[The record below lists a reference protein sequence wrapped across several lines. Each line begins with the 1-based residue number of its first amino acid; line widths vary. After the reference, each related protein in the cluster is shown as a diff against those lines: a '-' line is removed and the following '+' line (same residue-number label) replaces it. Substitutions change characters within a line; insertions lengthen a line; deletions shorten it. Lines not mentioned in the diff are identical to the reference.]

1 MLKII
6 QRSDSTVNIKQYIE
20 ELKSKTLNVSS
31 KRLWPEIVKDLQDFP
46 NQRDEIRN
54 TLMHLRKVSQE

>member
-6 QRSDSTVNIKQYIE
+6 QRIDCTVNIKQYIE

-31 KRLWPEIVKDLQDFP
+31 KRLWPEIVKDLQNFP

-54 TLMHLRKVSQE
+54 TLIHIRKVSQE

>member
-1 MLKII
+1 MKII
-6 QRSDSTVNIKQYIE
+6 QRSDCIVNLKHHIE

-31 KRLWPEIVKDLQDFP
+31 KRLWPETVKDLQDFP

-54 TLMHLRKVSQE
+54 TLMHPRKVSQE

>member
-6 QRSDSTVNIKQYIE
+6 QQSDCTVNIKQYIE
-20 ELKSKTLNVSS
+20 GMKSKTLNVSS
-31 KRLWPEIVKDLQDFP
+31 KRLWPEIVKGLQDFP

-54 TLMHLRKVSQE
+54 TLMLLRKVS

>member
-1 MLKII
+1 VLKIV
-6 QRSDSTVNIKQYIE
+6 QRTDCRVNIRQYIE

-31 KRLWPEIVKDLQDFP
+31 KRPWPEIVKDLQDFP